1 MIFFCRYTSK
11 HFCVGLERRND
22 RARETRSHSN
32 LIFWKFSDESHYFSF
47 STLDRASSKES
58 WEEII
63 IRSLGTI
70 TSTSVRFKRR
80 SAERFSLHSPLI
92 FSNAW
97 IIVVRSF
104 LHDDGS
110 KREGSLR
117 DISFMLPLRNL
128 IICIW
133 WVLSVYCVVKTFVC
147 SRSDTQEMLSP
158 YLALFGLWIF
168 LVNLCVTLSIF
179 N

>member
-22 RARETRSHSN
+22 RTRETRSHSN
-32 LIFWKFSDESHYFSF
+32 LIFWNFSDESHYFSF
-47 STLDRASSKES
+47 STLDRTSSKES
-58 WEEII
+58 WEEKII
-63 IRSLGTI
+63 SHF
-70 TSTSVRFKRR
+70 TSSAIISR
-80 SAERFSLHSPLI
+80 SAGRFSLHSPLI

-97 IIVVRSF
+97 IIVVGSF
-104 LHDDGS
+104 LHDGS

-147 SRSDTQEMLSP
+147 TRSDIQEMLSP
-158 YLALFGLWIF
+158 YLALFRLWIF
-168 LVNLCVTLSIF
+168 LVNLFVTLSIF